1 MKLDKLDIDELA
13 WENRPLPKDA
23 DRWDMI
29 YYLFVRS
36 IYAYVKNS
44 TMELQKAKN
53 MKQKLA
59 HYYETVE
66 MLALSNGKLISEL
79 NKLTAP
85 RAELADKSREEL
97 LEIVVKMDA
106 LCSSIIRTAA
116 EEVPE
121 FFRVEKNK
129 EVHNE
134 NT

>member
-1 MKLDKLDIDELA
+1 MKLDKDKMDELA

-23 DRWDMI
+23 DRWEMI

-36 IYAYVKNS
+36 IYTYVKNG

-59 HYYETVE
+59 HYFESVE
-66 MLALSNGKLISEL
+66 KLALGSGKLISEL

-85 RAELADKSREEL
+85 RAELAEKSREEL
-97 LEIVVKMDA
+97 LEIVVRMDA
-106 LCSSIIRTAA
+106 LCSGIIRKAE

-121 FFRVEKNK
+121 FFRIEGQMRL
-129 EVHNE
+129 
-134 NT
+134 